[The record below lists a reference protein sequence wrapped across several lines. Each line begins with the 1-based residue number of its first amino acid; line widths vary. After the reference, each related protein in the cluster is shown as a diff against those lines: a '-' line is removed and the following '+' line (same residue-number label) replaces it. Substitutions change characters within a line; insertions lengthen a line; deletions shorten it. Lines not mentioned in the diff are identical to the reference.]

1 VNRKRFQL
9 FLKGMAMGAADSVPG
24 VSGGTVALIT
34 NIYEELVDA
43 IKSLGWHVLLVWKRE
58 GFMAAWR
65 YCKGDFLLTLLTG
78 ILCSLLI
85 LGRLILGLME
95 NYLPFLLAFFA
106 GLVLASLYFVSKN
119 ISRWNLPAILL
130 FLSGMSLALLPSILP
145 IATSNN
151 SLMYYFISGAI
162 AICAMILPGISGA
175 FILILLGVYG
185 SVLEALTGFN
195 WPVIIVFASGCLCG
209 LMLFSRLL
217 SWLLLQ
223 HHDLTLSV
231 LTGMLAGSLYL
242 LWPWRVARDIS
253 LEAHAFTSY
262 QHTWPGTY
270 TELTGVAFSPI
281 VGLLLIACG
290 VGIVL
295 LLDYVAGN
303 KHGSEP
309 G

>member
-1 VNRKRFQL
+1 MNRARFQL

-24 VSGGTVALIT
+24 VSGGTIALIT

-43 IKSLGWHVLLVWKRE
+43 IKSLGWHVLVVWKRE
-58 GFMAAWR
+58 GFMIAWR
-65 YCKGDFLLTLLTG
+65 YCKGDFLLTLMTG

-85 LGRLILGLME
+85 LARLILGLME

-119 ISRWNLPAILL
+119 VSRWTLPTVLL
-130 FLSGMSLALLPSILP
+130 FLSGLSIALLLANLP
-145 IATSNN
+145 IATANT
-151 SLMYYFISGAI
+151 SLVYYFISGAI

-217 SWLLLQ
+217 SWLLHQ
-223 HHDLTLSV
+223 HHDLTMSA

-253 LEAHAFTSY
+253 LQSHAFTSY
-262 QHTWPGTY
+262 EHTWPGTY
-270 TELTGVAFSPI
+270 AELTGVVFSPM
-281 VGLLLIACG
+281 VGLLLVACG

-295 LLDYVAGN
+295 LLEFVAGT
-303 KHGSEP
+303 KPDSESD
-309 G
+309 

>member
-1 VNRKRFQL
+1 MNRARFKL

-43 IKSLGWHVLLVWKRE
+43 IKSLGWHVLVVWKQD
-58 GFMAAWR
+58 GFMTAWR
-65 YCKGDFLLTLLTG
+65 YCKGDFLLTLMTG

-106 GLVLASLYFVSKN
+106 GLVLASLYFLSRN

-130 FLSGMSLALLPSILP
+130 FLTGMSLALLLANLP
-145 IATSNN
+145 IAAANN
-151 SLMYYFISGAI
+151 SMLYYFVSGAI

-175 FILILLGVYG
+175 FILILLRVYG

-195 WPVIIVFASGCLCG
+195 WPVIIVFASGCLFG

-217 SWLLLQ
+217 SWLLHQ
-223 HHDLTLSV
+223 HHDLTLST

-242 LWPWRVARDIS
+242 LWPWRVAIDIS
-253 LEAHAFTSY
+253 LQTHAFTSY

-270 TELTGVAFSPI
+270 TELTGVVFSPI
-281 VGLLLIACG
+281 VGLLLVACG
-290 VGIVL
+290 VVVVL
-295 LLDYVAGN
+295 LLEFVADN
-303 KHGSEP
+303 KPGSES